1 WMLATISAA
10 IAIFAVFFNFCGPA
24 AQADTVIKGLPQNVW
39 YSFGI
44 FGHDLAAKIP
54 QSLLVVTLVSNFG
67 TFLLY
72 MMTCI
77 VAMLAFQE
85 HHTFSGFK
93 HVVVPVFGLVANLL
107 CMLFYIV
114 GPFAVP
120 GMSPKEPFVA
130 LGVVALWGIY
140 GLVYF
145 MRASKSQGKSVF

>member
-1 WMLATISAA
+1 
-10 IAIFAVFFNFCGPA
+10 V
-24 AQADTVIKGLPQNVW
+24 KGLPHNFW

-54 QSLLVVTLVSNFG
+54 QSLLVVTLMSNFG

-77 VAMLAFQE
+77 VAMMAFSE
-85 HHTFSGFK
+85 HHMFNTFK

-107 CMLFYIV
+107 CMLFYLV
-114 GPFAVP
+114 GPFFVP
-120 GMSPKEPFVA
+120 GMSPKEPYLA
-130 LGVVALWGIY
+130 LGLVALWGIY

-145 MRASKSQGKSVF
+145 MRSSKAKGQAIVMPSAVKA